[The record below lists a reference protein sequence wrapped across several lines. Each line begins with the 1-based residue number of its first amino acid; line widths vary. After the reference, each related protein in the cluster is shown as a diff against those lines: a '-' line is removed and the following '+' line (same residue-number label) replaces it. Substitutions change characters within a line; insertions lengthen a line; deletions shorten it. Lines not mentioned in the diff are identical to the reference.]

1 MKILNKSL
9 VAASLVG
16 AMTLTSCIEEVQ
28 PTQVITQEQL
38 NSSSKATEAL
48 LWAMPSFLNDYATV
62 TGSSTPGYVF
72 GYGSLMHIRDAMTN
86 DQAMISSGYDHFSAW
101 EQDTYIGP
109 NYLSTQFIWNY
120 YTQLALTAN
129 NLIGAVDEEEANE
142 AQLAYLGMALGYR
155 AMTYLDMARMYE
167 FLPNEKTTAG
177 EGILNY
183 TVPITTEATTEE
195 EARNNPRAS
204 RQEMFD
210 FILGD
215 LTKAEGFLQGFAR
228 PNKTVPDISVIY
240 GLMARLYMWVENYP
254 QAAEYAQ
261 KAISAFGPS
270 NVTTRSEWL
279 NTSTGFNTL
288 STSSWMLGGQ
298 QNKEDDVVQSGII
311 NWTSWMS
318 NETTYGY
325 TFADG
330 GGAFLMIG
338 SWMYDRMSDD
348 DFRKLSYIAPAG
360 SPLAGQEPV
369 INQSFVQTY
378 LLPYCSLK
386 FRPGDG
392 NMDDYQ
398 VGSATAYPLMRLE
411 EMYFIL
417 AEAQAHTSAA
427 QGKATLESFMQT
439 YRYGSYTCTAT
450 TQDDIIEE
458 IVFQKRVELWGE
470 GQAFFDI
477 KRLNYD
483 VTRSYP
489 GTNFYDGCNYNTVG
503 RPAWMNICFVQTEE
517 NNNAGLR
524 GYNNPDPSDLYTPGE
539 YSYDTEQ

>member
-1 MKILNKSL
+1 MKINIKYL
-9 VAASLVG
+9 VAASLIGV
-16 AMTLTSCIEEVQ
+16 MTSCIDEVQ

-62 TGSSTPGYVF
+62 SSSSTPGYVF
-72 GYGSLMHIRDAMTN
+72 GYGAIMHIRDVMTS
-86 DQAMISSGYDHFSAW
+86 DMAIISSGYDWFSSW
-101 EQDTYIGP
+101 EQDSYIGE
-109 NYLSTQFIWNY
+109 NYLTTQFIWNY
-120 YTQLALTAN
+120 YTQLCLTAN
-129 NLIGAVDEEEANE
+129 NLIGAVDEETASE
-142 AQLAYLGMALGYR
+142 AQLAYLGMARGYR

-167 FLPNEKTTAG
+167 FLPNDKTEAG
-177 EGILNY
+177 EGVLY
-183 TVPITTEATTEE
+183 CTVPITTEETTEE
-195 EARNNPRAS
+195 IARDNPRAT

-210 FILGD
+210 FILND
-215 LTKAEGFLQGFAR
+215 LTIAEGYLKGFTR
-228 PNKTVPDISVIY
+228 PAKTVPDISVIY
-240 GLMARLYMWVENYP
+240 GLMARLYMWVEDYP
-254 QAAEYAQ
+254 NAAKYAQ
-261 KAISAFGPS
+261 QAITAFGPS
-270 NVTTRSEWL
+270 NVTSQSEWL
-279 NTSTGFNTL
+279 STTNGFNTL
-288 STSSWMLGGQ
+288 GTSWMLGGQ

-330 GGAFLMIG
+330 GGGFLMIG

-360 SPLAGQEPV
+360 SKLAGKEPV
-369 INQSFVQTY
+369 INQSFADQY
-378 LLPYCSLK
+378 FKPYFSLK

-398 VGSATAYPLMRLE
+398 VGSSTAYPLMRLE

-417 AEAQAHTSAA
+417 AEAQAHSSAA
-427 QGKATLESFMQT
+427 QGKQTLEDFMKT
-439 YRYGSYTCTAT
+439 YRYSSYTCTASS
-450 TQDDIIEE
+450 QDDIIEE

-470 GQAFFDI
+470 GQSFYDI
-477 KRLNYD
+477 KRLNYN

-489 GTNFYDGCNYNTVG
+489 GTNFYAGCNFNTVG
-503 RPAWMNICFVQTEE
+503 RPAWMNICIVQTEA
-517 NNNAGLR
+517 NNNAGVR

-539 YSYDTEQ
+539 YAYED